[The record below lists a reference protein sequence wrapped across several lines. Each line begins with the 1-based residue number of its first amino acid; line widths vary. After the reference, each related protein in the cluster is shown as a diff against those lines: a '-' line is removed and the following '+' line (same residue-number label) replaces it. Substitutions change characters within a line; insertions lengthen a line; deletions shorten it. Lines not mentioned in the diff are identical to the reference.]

1 MWSPRQQGC
10 LAIVRT
16 RLPSEERKFSLSLPS
31 LFILCA
37 GFAWILFIPLPLGQE
52 VPVYGLVSLKL
63 IILGADCEHWV
74 GGRDKGFV
82 INFMSRGWEVWS
94 CEHPAR
100 FGLLSGGAVHHIV
113 FLVWLRSIT
122 LIFHLLL
129 KKTWCLTYSK
139 EMLKVI
145 LPCLFLFCF
154 LPLCMLPMRR
164 PPIWCLSHA
173 WHHPQI
179 WNRTFESWNWTFN
192 VGSEVGCQI

>member
-1 MWSPRQQGC
+1 MWSPRQQDC

-122 LIFHLLL
+122 HISFTVKENLMPHLLKRNVESYSSLPVFVLFFASLYVTHEKASHLVPQPRLAPPTNMKSDFWVL
-129 KKTWCLTYSK
+129 KLN
-139 EMLKVI
+139 
-145 LPCLFLFCF
+145 F
-154 LPLCMLPMRR
+154 
-164 PPIWCLSHA
+164 
-173 WHHPQI
+173 
-179 WNRTFESWNWTFN
+179 
-192 VGSEVGCQI
+192 